1 MTIDTARQP
10 KGIPSGG
17 QFAATAHAEPD
28 VALAGRPEK
37 PKTVMDR
44 YLDREAVQNRRWRL
58 QQQMERLDKIQA
70 AHSLRSVAAL
80 LLARYPDAAT
90 LRIGEDPDGHD
101 PYVPVSLANKDGA
114 LLELTRDND
123 EWMFE
128 EMVQHGTDVREL
140 VADLDYRSDDW
151 AKDIGHVHGTGT
163 RQSKMIDIDLRAAL
177 AAPDPFIAEEH
188 DPRTRTLSLDEQTDL
203 VEAANHG
210 VIAMEDILDD
220 NNSFD
225 EHRQF
230 EVLENLK
237 DRVNT
242 LLTVKKQAD

>member
-1 MTIDTARQP
+1 MTTDIARQP

-17 QFAATAHAEPD
+17 QFAANTHAEPD
-28 VALAGRPEK
+28 VALAARPEK

-101 PYVPVSLANKDGA
+101 PYVPVSLANEDGA

-177 AAPDPFIAEEH
+177 AAADPFIAEEH

-210 VIAMEDILDD
+210 VVAMEDILDE

-225 EHRQF
+225 EYRQF

-237 DRVNT
+237 NRVNT
-242 LLTVKKQAD
+242 LLTVTKQAD